1 MLEKNVIVK
10 LKSGLQARPAALFV
24 QEANR
29 FSSDISIE
37 SESRTVNAKS
47 IMGIMSLAI
56 GSGKIIKIIADGS
69 DEAEALEV
77 LTKFVEDEN
86 N

>member
-1 MLEKNVIVK
+1 
-10 LKSGLQARPAALFV
+10 
-24 QEANR
+24 
-29 FSSDISIE
+29 
-37 SESRTVNAKS
+37 
-47 IMGIMSLAI
+47 MGIMSLAI
-56 GSGKIIKIIADGS
+56 GSGKTIKIIADGS